1 MLKDITLGQYIPG
14 NSVVHRLDPRT
25 KILLMIAYIVA
36 VFIVKRIEMFIPVIL
51 FTVLITV
58 LAKVPANY
66 MLKALKPMRLLLPLM
81 FVMNLFLVKTGKTI
95 VDWWIIRIYADGL
108 TNAVLSFCALQRL
121 FAARVF

>member
-51 FTVLITV
+51 FPVLITV

-66 MLKALKPMRLLLPLM
+66 MLKALKPMRLLLPLI
-81 FVMNLFLVKTGKTI
+81 FVYDSILFP
-95 VDWWIIRIYADGL
+95 
-108 TNAVLSFCALQRL
+108 VLIWYLL
-121 FAARVF
+121 